1 MGRVIPGVDF
11 ARLSLLGDFFSA
23 TPGDVTLLD
32 GRVVPNLEKW
42 KAAVPLLKGDPFTYA
57 DFTPAQLT
65 ALRVSNNSAQLWA
78 GLVKTGAV
86 ILSSPITDFK
96 LIVVELSLDASTA
109 ATMAATRRTAVI
121 LVSSLNSGLK
131 QPLII
136 LIG

>member
-11 ARLSLLGDFFSA
+11 ASLSLLGDFFSA

-42 KAAVPLLKGDPFTYA
+42 KASVPLLKGDPFTYA
-57 DFTPAQLT
+57 DFTPAQLA
-65 ALRVSNNSAQLWA
+65 ALRVSNDSAQLWA
-78 GLVKTGAV
+78 GWVKTGAV

-96 LIVVELSLDASTA
+96 LIVVELSLDVSTPATA
-109 ATMAATRRTAVI
+109 AATKRTALI
-121 LVSSLNSGLK
+121 LSSSLSSGLK
-131 QPLII
+131 QPLIT

>member
-11 ARLSLLGDFFSA
+11 AGLSLLGDFFSP
-23 TPGDVTLLD
+23 TPWDVTLLD

-57 DFTPAQLT
+57 DFTPAQLM

-96 LIVVELSLDASTA
+96 LIVVELSLDVSTPATA
-109 ATMAATRRTAVI
+109 AATKRTALI
-121 LVSSLNSGLK
+121 LSSSLSSGLK
-131 QPLII
+131 QPLIT

>member
-11 ARLSLLGDFFSA
+11 ARLSLLGDFFSP

-57 DFTPAQLT
+57 DFTPAQLM

-86 ILSSPITDFK
+86 TLSSPITDFK
-96 LIVVELSLDASTA
+96 LIVVELSLDVSTPATTA
-109 ATMAATRRTAVI
+109 ATKRTALI
-121 LVSSLNSGLK
+121 LSSSLSSGLK
-131 QPLII
+131 QPLIT

>member
-11 ARLSLLGDFFSA
+11 ARLSLLGDFFSP

-57 DFTPAQLT
+57 DFTPAQLM

-78 GLVKTGAV
+78 GLVKTGVV

-96 LIVVELSLDASTA
+96 LIVVELSLDVSTPATA
-109 ATMAATRRTAVI
+109 AATKRTALI
-121 LVSSLNSGLK
+121 LSSSLSSGLK
-131 QPLII
+131 QPLIT

>member
-11 ARLSLLGDFFSA
+11 AGLSLLGDFFSA

-57 DFTPAQLT
+57 DFTPAQLA
-65 ALRVSNNSAQLWA
+65 ALSVSNNSAQLWA

-96 LIVVELSLDASTA
+96 LIVVELSLDVSTP
-109 ATMAATRRTAVI
+109 ATAAATRRTALI
-121 LVSSLNSGLK
+121 LSSSLSSGLK
-131 QPLII
+131 QPLIT

>member
-11 ARLSLLGDFFSA
+11 ARLSLLGDFLSA

-57 DFTPAQLT
+57 DFTT

-78 GLVKTGAV
+78 GLVKIGAV
-86 ILSSPITDFK
+86 SLSSPITDFK
-96 LIVVELSLDASTA
+96 LIVVELSLDVSTPATA
-109 ATMAATRRTAVI
+109 AATKRTALI
-121 LVSSLNSGLK
+121 LSSSLSSGLK
-131 QPLII
+131 QPLIT